1 MYAAKGTQAYAQ
13 IGVESAVM
21 SASQQQLV
29 TMLFDG
35 VLSALV
41 RARLFMQDNNQ
52 QGKGVSLSKAIN
64 IIENG
69 LRVSLDE
76 ESKDE
81 LTQNLIALYS
91 YMVRRLLQANL
102 RNDVS
107 AVEEVEALMRNIA
120 DAWKE
125 SLLSPSFAWQ
135 QLVEKSQLM
144 LRLATEEQW
153 DELIAS
159 EMAYVNA
166 VQEIAHLT
174 EEVDPSTTMQEQLRP
189 MLRLILD
196 NESKVKQLLQI
207 RMDELAKLVGQSS
220 VQKSVLSAY
229 GDQGGFVLAPQD
241 NLF

>member
-35 VLSALV
+35 VLGALV

-107 AVEEVEALMRNIA
+107 AVEEVETLMRNIA

-125 SLLSPSFAWQ
+125 SLLSPS
-135 QLVEKSQLM
+135 
-144 LRLATEEQW
+144 
-153 DELIAS
+153 LI
-159 EMAYVNA
+159 
-166 VQEIAHLT
+166 Q
-174 EEVDPSTTMQEQLRP
+174 DP
-189 MLRLILD
+189 
-196 NESKVKQLLQI
+196 V
-207 RMDELAKLVGQSS
+207 
-220 VQKSVLSAY
+220 
-229 GDQGGFVLAPQD
+229 
-241 NLF
+241 

>member
-29 TMLFDG
+29 TMLF
-35 VLSALV
+35 ALV

-107 AVEEVEALMRNIA
+107 AVEEVETLMRNIA

-125 SLLSPSFAWQ
+125 SLLSPS
-135 QLVEKSQLM
+135 
-144 LRLATEEQW
+144 
-153 DELIAS
+153 LI
-159 EMAYVNA
+159 
-166 VQEIAHLT
+166 Q
-174 EEVDPSTTMQEQLRP
+174 DP
-189 MLRLILD
+189 
-196 NESKVKQLLQI
+196 V
-207 RMDELAKLVGQSS
+207 
-220 VQKSVLSAY
+220 
-229 GDQGGFVLAPQD
+229 
-241 NLF
+241 

>member
-1 MYAAKGTQAYAQ
+1 MYAAKGTRAYAQ

-76 ESKDE
+76 ESKRRINPK
-81 LTQNLIALYS
+81 NLIALYS

-120 DAWKE
+120 DAPGK
-125 SLLSPSFAWQ
+125 SRYSPLL
-135 QLVEKSQLM
+135 
-144 LRLATEEQW
+144 
-153 DELIAS
+153 
-159 EMAYVNA
+159 
-166 VQEIAHLT
+166 
-174 EEVDPSTTMQEQLRP
+174 
-189 MLRLILD
+189 
-196 NESKVKQLLQI
+196 
-207 RMDELAKLVGQSS
+207 
-220 VQKSVLSAY
+220 
-229 GDQGGFVLAPQD
+229 
-241 NLF
+241 

>member
-52 QGKGVSLSKAIN
+52 PGKGVSLSKAIN

-69 LRVSLDE
+69 LRVSLNE

-107 AVEEVEALMRNIA
+107 AVEEVETLMRNIA

-125 SLLSPSFAWQ
+125 SLLSPS
-135 QLVEKSQLM
+135 
-144 LRLATEEQW
+144 
-153 DELIAS
+153 LI
-159 EMAYVNA
+159 
-166 VQEIAHLT
+166 Q
-174 EEVDPSTTMQEQLRP
+174 DP
-189 MLRLILD
+189 
-196 NESKVKQLLQI
+196 V
-207 RMDELAKLVGQSS
+207 
-220 VQKSVLSAY
+220 
-229 GDQGGFVLAPQD
+229 
-241 NLF
+241 

>member
-1 MYAAKGTQAYAQ
+1 MYTASGSKAYAQ
-13 IGVESAVM
+13 IGVASAVM

-107 AVEEVEALMRNIA
+107 AVEEVETLMRNIA

-125 SLLSPSFAWQ
+125 SLLSPS
-135 QLVEKSQLM
+135 
-144 LRLATEEQW
+144 
-153 DELIAS
+153 LI
-159 EMAYVNA
+159 
-166 VQEIAHLT
+166 Q
-174 EEVDPSTTMQEQLRP
+174 DP
-189 MLRLILD
+189 
-196 NESKVKQLLQI
+196 V
-207 RMDELAKLVGQSS
+207 
-220 VQKSVLSAY
+220 
-229 GDQGGFVLAPQD
+229 
-241 NLF
+241 

>member
-107 AVEEVEALMRNIA
+107 AVEEVETLMRNIA

-125 SLLSPSFAWQ
+125 SLLSPS
-135 QLVEKSQLM
+135 
-144 LRLATEEQW
+144 
-153 DELIAS
+153 LI
-159 EMAYVNA
+159 
-166 VQEIAHLT
+166 Q
-174 EEVDPSTTMQEQLRP
+174 DP
-189 MLRLILD
+189 
-196 NESKVKQLLQI
+196 V
-207 RMDELAKLVGQSS
+207 
-220 VQKSVLSAY
+220 
-229 GDQGGFVLAPQD
+229 
-241 NLF
+241 

>member
-41 RARLFMQDNNQ
+41 RARLFMQDNNP

-69 LRVSLDE
+69 LQVSLDE
-76 ESKDE
+76 ESQDE

-107 AVEEVEALMRNIA
+107 AVEEVESLMRNIA

-125 SLLSPSFAWQ
+125 SLLSPS
-135 QLVEKSQLM
+135 
-144 LRLATEEQW
+144 
-153 DELIAS
+153 LI
-159 EMAYVNA
+159 
-166 VQEIAHLT
+166 QEPL
-174 EEVDPSTTMQEQLRP
+174 
-189 MLRLILD
+189 
-196 NESKVKQLLQI
+196 
-207 RMDELAKLVGQSS
+207 
-220 VQKSVLSAY
+220 
-229 GDQGGFVLAPQD
+229 
-241 NLF
+241 

>member
-76 ESKDE
+76 KSKDE

-107 AVEEVEALMRNIA
+107 AVEEVETLMRNIA

-125 SLLSPSFAWQ
+125 SLLSPS
-135 QLVEKSQLM
+135 
-144 LRLATEEQW
+144 
-153 DELIAS
+153 LI
-159 EMAYVNA
+159 
-166 VQEIAHLT
+166 Q
-174 EEVDPSTTMQEQLRP
+174 DP
-189 MLRLILD
+189 
-196 NESKVKQLLQI
+196 V
-207 RMDELAKLVGQSS
+207 
-220 VQKSVLSAY
+220 
-229 GDQGGFVLAPQD
+229 
-241 NLF
+241 

>member
-1 MYAAKGTQAYAQ
+1 
-13 IGVESAVM
+13 M

-102 RNDVS
+102 RSRRSGSINAQYCRCLERVFTLPFFDS
-107 AVEEVEALMRNIA
+107 GPSLMNNA
-120 DAWKE
+120 PH
-125 SLLSPSFAWQ
+125 LYFAWQ

-174 EEVDPSTTMQEQLRP
+174 EEIDPSTTMQEQLRP